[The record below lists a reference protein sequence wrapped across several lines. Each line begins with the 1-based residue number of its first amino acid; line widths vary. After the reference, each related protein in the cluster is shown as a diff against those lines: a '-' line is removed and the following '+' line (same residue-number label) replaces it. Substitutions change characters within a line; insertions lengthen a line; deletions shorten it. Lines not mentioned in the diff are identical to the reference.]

1 MAKGVQAL
9 VGRVSGMVTIAR
21 ALPGQKRVPFRDR
34 EQLLEDRDRRVRETV
49 SYAVEHVPYYRELFV
64 RGEIDPREIR
74 TADDLTSL
82 PLVGRDEVLPE
93 ARQFRSV
100 APGTR
105 DGIELQSSGTTGVPL
120 RLFHDRRSVLR
131 NVAYAERERAVESAL
146 VGKRLRYTR
155 MYLGSGFT
163 ENVDRVRGLMAR
175 ASFRPFRPTFRRAS
189 LGGKPEGVYRTID
202 SIKPDV
208 IMGCGSHLESFFR
221 AAVERGGPTHRPKAL
236 LYTWDQM
243 TARGRRLIEEHF
255 GIPVISRYSAMESL
269 KIGYVCERRGGFHLH
284 EDLCHVTIAD
294 PDGVEVPD
302 GQPGEIV
309 LSNLVNRGTVLLRY
323 RIGDLGRISTE
334 TCTCG
339 RSSRVLADLEG
350 RATEYIPLLDGDNV
364 GPLRVTM
371 AVGQVPGIVRYQLVQ
386 RTPSAFELRLETA
399 DRNVFD
405 LGAAAAVAAVRKILP
420 GYEVE
425 VTYAET
431 VVPEPRR
438 KYRPIVLL
446 DTAP

>member
-1 MAKGVQAL
+1 M
-9 VGRVSGMVTIAR
+9 GRLWGMVTIAR
-21 ALPGQKRVPFRDR
+21 ALPGQKRALSRDR

-49 SYAVEHVPYYRELFV
+49 AYGAEHVPYYRDLF
-64 RGEIDPREIR
+64 RNEGLDPGEIR
-74 TADDLTSL
+74 TADDLTRL
-82 PLVGRDEVLPE
+82 PLVGRDEALPE
-93 ARQFRSV
+93 ARPFRSV
-100 APGTR
+100 APGAR

-120 RLFHDRRSVLR
+120 RLFHDRGSVLR

-175 ASFRPFRPTFRRAS
+175 ASFRPFRPTYRRAS
-189 LGGKPEGVYRTID
+189 LRGKPEDVYRTID
-202 SIKPDV
+202 SIEPDL
-208 IMGCGSHLESFFR
+208 IMGCGSHLETFFR

-236 LYTWDQM
+236 LYTWDHM
-243 TARGRRLIEEHF
+243 TARGRQLIEEHF

-269 KIGYVCERRGGFHLH
+269 KIGFFCERRAGFHLH
-284 EDLCHVTIAD
+284 EDLCHITIVD
-294 PDGVEVPD
+294 PDGVDVPD
-302 GQPGEIV
+302 GQSGEIV

-334 TCTCG
+334 TCACG
-339 RSSRVLADLEG
+339 RSGRVLADLEG
-350 RATEYIPLLDGDNV
+350 RVTEYIPLPDGDNV
-364 GPLRVTM
+364 GPIRVTM
-371 AVGQVPGIVRYQLVQ
+371 AVGQVPGIVRHQLVQ

-399 DRNVFD
+399 DRLAFD
-405 LGAAAAVAAVRKILP
+405 LGAVAAADAVREILP

-425 VTYAET
+425 ASYAET

-446 DTAP
+446 DTEP

>member
-1 MAKGVQAL
+1 MTAASQVARQTA
-9 VGRVSGMVTIAR
+9 GMVTILR
-21 ALPGQKRVPFRDR
+21 ALPGQTRVPFLSR
-34 EQLLEDRDRRVRETV
+34 EALEDLRDRRVRATV
-49 SYAVEHVPYYRELFV
+49 SYAAEHVPFYRDFFRDE
-64 RGEIDPREIR
+64 GIDPGDIR
-74 TADDLTSL
+74 TADDLTRL

-93 ARQFRSV
+93 AREFRSV
-100 APGTR
+100 APGAR

-120 RLFHDRRSVLR
+120 RVYHDRRSVLR

-163 ENVDRVRGLMAR
+163 ENVDHVRGLMAR

-221 AAVERGGPTHRPKAL
+221 AAVERGGPTHRPRAL
-236 LYTWDQM
+236 LYTWDHM

-269 KIGYVCERRGGFHLH
+269 KIGYFCERRNGLHLH
-284 EDLCHVTIAD
+284 EDLCHVTIAN
-294 PDGVEVPD
+294 PDGADVPA

-323 RIGDLGRISTE
+323 RIGDLGRISTQ
-334 TCTCG
+334 TCACG
-339 RSSRVLADLEG
+339 RSGRVLADLEG
-350 RATEYIPLLDGDNV
+350 RATEYIPLPDGDIV

-371 AVGQVPGIVRYQLVQ
+371 AVGEVSGIVRHQLVQ
-386 RTPSAFELRLETA
+386 RTPSAFELRLETV
-399 DRNVFD
+399 DRAAFD
-405 LGAAAAVAAVRKILP
+405 IGAAAAVAAVREILP

-431 VVPEPRR
+431 VNPELRR

-446 DTAP
+446 DSEP